1 MRQLSHNL
9 RLWIK
14 NRFETDDDKPGEP
27 CMQVRQEIFDT
38 YWRFATMRQEVF
50 FNKINK
56 VPPPW
61 TNDQII
67 NTYKFCNAYRAS
79 DRVSQYLIKNVIYD
93 ENRSRNEEELIL
105 RILLFKIFNKIE
117 TWEYLENKIGD
128 YITLSNFDSNIYS
141 DILEEAMNLGYVIYT
156 SAYMSCASKEFGCD
170 KKHQNHL
177 ALIDKMVVQD
187 RVVNRIVK
195 AKKLEDVF
203 QIIQEYPLLGKFM
216 AYQLATDI
224 NYSEIINFDENSF
237 TIAGPGAE
245 RGINKCFIDTDGKT
259 YTDIIRWMTENQ
271 EREFQRLGLNFQ
283 SLWGRPLQ
291 AIDCQ
296 NLFCETDKYCRSA
309 FPDLKSNRK
318 KIKSKFTST
327 PQPIDYFY
335 PPKWCINEKVKV
347 NLSQRLPQLDIPNLQ
362 QHNKNNY
369 QQLSLELNLI
379 VKATSLIPEYVS
391 KLHKTDEQESQF
403 NHKSNKSKKS
413 KTLQNTQIENSQQLC
428 LFE

>member
-1 MRQLSHNL
+1 MDKKHDN
-9 RLWIK
+9 
-14 NRFETDDDKPGEP
+14 DKPGEQ

-50 FNKINK
+50 FNKINN
-56 VPPPW
+56 VAPPW
-61 TNDQII
+61 TSDPII

-93 ENRSRNEEELIL
+93 ENRSKNEEEVIL

-117 TWEYLENKIGD
+117 TWEYIENKIGNH
-128 YITLSNFDSNIYS
+128 ITLSNFDSSVYS
-141 DILEEAMNLGYVIYT
+141 DILQEAMNLEYAIYT
-156 SAYMSCASKEFGCD
+156 SAYMSCASKEFGYD

-195 AKKLEDVF
+195 TKNLEAVF

-245 RGINKCFIDTDGKT
+245 RGISKCFVDTDGKT
-259 YTDIIRWMTENQ
+259 YTDIIHWMTENQ

-327 PQPIDYFY
+327 PQAIDYFY
-335 PPKWCINEKVKV
+335 PPKWCINDKVKESLA
-347 NLSQRLPQLDIPNLQ
+347 NRLPPLKISDFQQL
-362 QHNKNNY
+362 NNHC
-369 QQLSLELNLI
+369 QQLSLELDSLVKNTSEISDNL
-379 VKATSLIPEYVS
+379 S
-391 KLHKTDEQESQF
+391 KQLKKHEQKTQ
-403 NHKSNKSKKS
+403 SKKS
-413 KTLQNTQIENSQQLC
+413 KALQNEDTEKPQQLC
-428 LFE
+428 LF

>member
-1 MRQLSHNL
+1 
-9 RLWIK
+9 
-14 NRFETDDDKPGEP
+14 
-27 CMQVRQEIFDT
+27 MQVRQEIFDT
-38 YWRFATMRQEVF
+38 YWRFAAMRQEVF
-50 FNKINK
+50 FNRINN

-61 TNDQII
+61 SSDPII

-93 ENRSRNEEELIL
+93 KRRSKNEEEVLF

-117 TWEYLENKIGD
+117 TWEYLESKIGD
-128 YITLSNFDSNIYS
+128 YITLDKFDLDVYSNI
-141 DILEEAMNLGYVIYT
+141 LQEAMNLGYVIYT
-156 SAYMSCASKEFGCD
+156 SAYMSCASKEFGYD

-177 ALIDKMVVQD
+177 ALIDKMVVKDKVISQ
-187 RVVNRIVK
+187 IVK
-195 AKKLEDVF
+195 ANSLAEVF
-203 QIIQEYPLLGKFM
+203 HILQDYPLLGKFM

-259 YTDIIRWMTENQ
+259 YSEIIHWMTENQ
-271 EREFQRLGLNFQ
+271 EKEFQRLDLNFQ

-318 KIKSKFTST
+318 KIKAKFTFT

-335 PPKWCINEKVKV
+335 PPKWGINKKIKEMLA
-347 NLSQRLPQLDIPNLQ
+347 NRLPQLPISNLQ
-362 QHNKNNY
+362 QLNNDCC
-369 QQLSLELNLI
+369 QQLTLELDTLFKTPSELSND
-379 VKATSLIPEYVS
+379 VS
-391 KLHKTDEQESQF
+391 KLHKSYKHEAQ
-403 NHKSNKSKKS
+403 KKKS
-413 KTLQNTQIENSQQLC
+413 KAVRNVDTEKSQQLC
-428 LFE
+428 LF

>member
-1 MRQLSHNL
+1 
-9 RLWIK
+9 
-14 NRFETDDDKPGEP
+14 
-27 CMQVRQEIFDT
+27 MQVRQEIFDT
-38 YWRFATMRQEVF
+38 YWRFAAMRQEVF
-50 FNKINK
+50 FNKINN

-61 TNDQII
+61 TSDPII

-93 ENRSRNEEELIL
+93 EKRSKNEEEVIL

-128 YITLSNFDSNIYS
+128 YITLSNFDSNVYS
-141 DILEEAMNLGYVIYT
+141 DILQEAMNLGYVIYT
-156 SAYMSCASKEFGCD
+156 SAYMSCASKEFGYD

-195 AKKLEDVF
+195 AKNLEAVF

-245 RGINKCFIDTDGKT
+245 RGISKCLLDTDGKT
-259 YTDIIRWMTENQ
+259 YTDIIHWMTENQ
-271 EREFQRLGLNFQ
+271 EKEFQRLGLNFQ

-296 NLFCETDKYCRSA
+296 NLFCETDKYCRAA
-309 FPDLKSNRK
+309 FPELKSNRK
-318 KIKSKFTST
+318 KIKSKFIST

-335 PPKWCINEKVKV
+335 PPKWRINHKVKES
-347 NLSQRLPQLDIPNLQ
+347 LAQRLPQLDISNLQ
-362 QHNKNNY
+362 QINNSNC
-369 QQLSLELNLI
+369 QQLTLELDSL
-379 VKATSLIPEYVS
+379 VKTTSEITNNIS
-391 KLHKTDEQESQF
+391 KPHKQDGRKSQR
-403 NHKSNKSKKS
+403 KKS
-413 KTLQNTQIENSQQLC
+413 IILQNADTETSQQLC
-428 LFE
+428 LF

>member
-1 MRQLSHNL
+1 
-9 RLWIK
+9 
-14 NRFETDDDKPGEP
+14 
-27 CMQVRQEIFDT
+27 MQVRQEIFDT

-50 FNKINK
+50 FNKINN
-56 VPPPW
+56 VAPPW
-61 TNDQII
+61 TSDPII

-93 ENRSRNEEELIL
+93 ENRSKNEEEVIL

-117 TWEYLENKIGD
+117 TWEYIENKIGNH
-128 YITLSNFDSNIYS
+128 ITLSNFDSSVYS
-141 DILEEAMNLGYVIYT
+141 DILQEAMNLEYAIYT
-156 SAYMSCASKEFGCD
+156 SAYMSCASKEFGYD

-195 AKKLEDVF
+195 TKNLEAVF

-245 RGINKCFIDTDGKT
+245 RGISKCFVDTDGKT
-259 YTDIIRWMTENQ
+259 YTDIIHWMTENQ

-327 PQPIDYFY
+327 PQAIDYFY
-335 PPKWCINEKVKV
+335 PPKWCINDKVKESLA
-347 NLSQRLPQLDIPNLQ
+347 NRLPPLKISDFQQL
-362 QHNKNNY
+362 NNHC
-369 QQLSLELNLI
+369 QQLSLELDSLVKNTSEISDNL
-379 VKATSLIPEYVS
+379 S
-391 KLHKTDEQESQF
+391 KQLKKHEQKTQ
-403 NHKSNKSKKS
+403 SKKS
-413 KTLQNTQIENSQQLC
+413 KALQNEDTEKPQQLC
-428 LFE
+428 LF

>member
-1 MRQLSHNL
+1 
-9 RLWIK
+9 
-14 NRFETDDDKPGEP
+14 
-27 CMQVRQEIFDT
+27 MQVRQEIFDA

-50 FNKINK
+50 FNKINN

-61 TNDQII
+61 TSDPII

-93 ENRSRNEEELIL
+93 ENRSQNEEEVIL

-117 TWEYLENKIGD
+117 TWEYLENKVGD
-128 YITLSNFDSNIYS
+128 YITLSNFDSNVYS
-141 DILEEAMNLGYVIYT
+141 DILQEAMNLGYVIYT
-156 SAYMSCASKEFGCD
+156 SAYMSCASKEFGYD

-177 ALIDKMVVQD
+177 ALIDKMVIQD
-187 RVVNRIVK
+187 RVDNRIVK
-195 AKKLEDVF
+195 AEKFEDVF
-203 QIIQEYPLLGKFM
+203 HIIQEYPLLGKFM

-259 YTDIIRWMTENQ
+259 YTDIIHWMTENQ

-296 NLFCETDKYCRSA
+296 NLFCETDKYCRAA

-318 KIKSKFTST
+318 KIKAKFTAT
-327 PQPIDYFY
+327 PQLIDYFY
-335 PPKWCINEKVKV
+335 PPKWHINDKVQET
-347 NLSQRLPQLDIPNLQ
+347 LAGRLPKLVPAKLKQLN
-362 QHNKNNY
+362 NNY
-369 QQLSLELNLI
+369 QQLSLELDSTL
-379 VKATSLIPEYVS
+379 KATYIITENLS
-391 KLHKTDEQESQF
+391 KLHERYEQQSKIKQKT
-403 NHKSNKSKKS
+403 NKNKKS
-413 KTLQNTQIENSQQLC
+413 QTLQDTHVENSQQLC
-428 LFE
+428 LF

>member
-9 RLWIK
+9 GSWIK
-14 NRFETDDDKPGEP
+14 NSFETDDDKPGEQ
-27 CMQVRQEIFDT
+27 CMQVRQEIFDA

-50 FNKINK
+50 FNKINN
-56 VPPPW
+56 VPRPW
-61 TNDQII
+61 TSDPII

-93 ENRSRNEEELIL
+93 ENRSKNEEEVIL

-128 YITLSNFDSNIYS
+128 YITLSNFESNTYS
-141 DILEEAMNLGYVIYT
+141 NILEEAMNLGYVIYT
-156 SAYMSCASKEFGCD
+156 SAYMSCASKEFGYD

-187 RVVNRIVK
+187 RVVNSIVK
-195 AKKLEDVF
+195 AKNFEDVF

-245 RGINKCFIDTDGKT
+245 RGISKCFLNTDGKT
-259 YTDIIRWMTENQ
+259 YTDIIHWMTENQ
-271 EREFQRLGLNFQ
+271 EKEFQRLGLNFQ
-283 SLWGRPLQ
+283 SLWGHPLQ

-296 NLFCETDKYCRSA
+296 NLFCETDKYCRAA

-318 KIKSKFTST
+318 KIKSKFTLT

-335 PPKWCINEKVKV
+335 PPKWGINDKVKQT
-347 NLSQRLPQLDIPNLQ
+347 LAQRLPQLDIPNLQ
-362 QHNKNNY
+362 EINARNY
-369 QQLSLELNLI
+369 QQLSLELDSQ
-379 VKATSLIPEYVS
+379 VKTTSEVANNVS
-391 KLHKTDEQESQF
+391 KQYKKSEQETQR
-403 NHKSNKSKKS
+403 KKS
-413 KTLQNTQIENSQQLC
+413 KILQNPEMEKHEQLC
-428 LFE
+428 LF

>member
-9 RLWIK
+9 ASWIK
-14 NRFETDDDKPGEP
+14 NRFENDGDKPGEQ

-38 YWRFATMRQEVF
+38 YWRFAAMRQEVF
-50 FNKINK
+50 FNKINN
-56 VPPPW
+56 VAPPW
-61 TNDQII
+61 TSDPII

-93 ENRSRNEEELIL
+93 EKRSQNEEEVIL

-128 YITLSNFDSNIYS
+128 CITLANFDSNVYS
-141 DILEEAMNLGYVIYT
+141 DILQEAMNLGYVIYT
-156 SAYMSCASKEFGCD
+156 SAYMSCASKEFGYD

-187 RVVNRIVK
+187 RVDNRIVK
-195 AKKLEDVF
+195 AKNFEDVF

-245 RGINKCFIDTDGKT
+245 RGINKCFVDTDGKT
-259 YTDIIRWMTENQ
+259 YTDIIHWMTENQ

-296 NLFCETDKYCRSA
+296 NLFCETDKYCRAA

-318 KIKSKFTST
+318 KIKSKFTLT

-335 PPKWCINEKVKV
+335 PLKWGINDKVQES
-347 NLSQRLPQLDIPNLQ
+347 LAQRLPQLDIPNFQ
-362 QHNKNNY
+362 QLNNSNC
-369 QQLSLELNLI
+369 QQLSLELDSI
-379 VKATSLIPEYVS
+379 VKTNSQPPENIS
-391 KLHKTDEQESQF
+391 KQYKKSEQETQR
-403 NHKSNKSKKS
+403 KKS
-413 KTLQNTQIENSQQLC
+413 KFLQNPEIEKHEQLC
-428 LFE
+428 LF